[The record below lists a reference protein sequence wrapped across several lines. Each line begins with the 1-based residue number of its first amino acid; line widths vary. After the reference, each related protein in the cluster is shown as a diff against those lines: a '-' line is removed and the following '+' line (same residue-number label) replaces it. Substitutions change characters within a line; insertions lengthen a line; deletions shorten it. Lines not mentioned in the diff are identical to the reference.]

1 MSFKRIAGILEG
13 NYIVEVTKVDL
24 ITYDD
29 GRQALKLAV
38 RTVEGTIIYG
48 NFLIFTNNVYLID
61 KLINIAYDNPPDD
74 EVNEEDFVGIYMEI
88 TTKEKNG
95 YMNIVDINSVEFEE
109 EEEESELE
117 ESDDI
122 EL

>member
-1 MSFKRIAGILEG
+1 MSFKRIVGILEG

-29 GRQALKLAV
+29 GRQALKLTV
-38 RTVEGTIIYG
+38 RTIEDIIIYG

-61 KLINIAYDNPPDD
+61 KLVNIAYDTPPDD
-74 EVNEEDFVGIYMEI
+74 EVNEEDFVGMYMEI

-95 YMNIVDINSVEFEE
+95 YMNIVDINPVEFEE
-109 EEEESELE
+109 EEEEF
-117 ESDDI
+117 
-122 EL
+122 

>member
-1 MSFKRIAGILEG
+1 MSFKRILSILEG
-13 NYIVEVTKVDL
+13 NHVVKVTGVKLLNYGDE
-24 ITYDD
+24 
-29 GRQALKLAV
+29 RQALKLTV
-38 RTVEGTIIYG
+38 RTIEGGVYG
-48 NFLIFTNNVYLID
+48 NFLIFTNNVYLVD
-61 KLINIAYDNPPDD
+61 KLIDITYDNPPDD

-88 TTKEKNG
+88 TIKEKNG
-95 YMNIVDINSVEFEE
+95 YMNIVDINPVEFEE

>member
-1 MSFKRIAGILEG
+1 MSFKRVLSILEG
-13 NYIVEVTKVDL
+13 NHAVEVTGVRLLNYEDE
-24 ITYDD
+24 
-29 GRQALKLAV
+29 RQALKLAV
-38 RTVEGTIIYG
+38 RTIEGGVYG

-61 KLINIAYDNPPDD
+61 KLINIAYDDPPDD

-95 YMNIVDINSVEFEE
+95 YMNIVDINPVEFEE
-109 EEEESELE
+109 EYELE